1 VRLTSARWE
10 PGNLSRRQCNSSGL
24 ALISGSFAGVGGQ
37 GLWFEIADYDEDIRG
52 QLSYIGA
59 HRSKG
64 MDFLAVILIDF
75 GSFEELANSDNPDL
89 AEAYFI
95 AASRARQLLGVVVD

>member
-1 VRLTSARWE
+1 
-10 PGNLSRRQCNSSGL
+10 
-24 ALISGSFAGVGGQ
+24 
-37 GLWFEIADYDEDIRG
+37 
-52 QLSYIGA
+52 
-59 HRSKG
+59 